1 MSSIFQ
7 DQVVWVTGA
16 SSGIG
21 EAMARDFV
29 KRGARV
35 ILTARRVDRLEALAR
50 ELNGESANPPKA
62 SPRAKVL
69 PADLSD
75 LDSLPDLA
83 NRAIAL
89 FGKVDVLF
97 NNAGASQRGFVVDT
111 PFQIEHH
118 MIKLDLLSPI
128 ALTKA
133 LLPHLVTR
141 KSGRIIVTSSLMGDL
156 ELPGNATYACVKH
169 GLNGYFYSLAF
180 ELKSLGILVQ
190 VLQPGFVKTEVSM
203 SAITSTGERHGKMD
217 STHENAMT
225 ADVFSRRVFPKIE
238 SGKTSIYVAG
248 IEGLAVILRHW
259 CPGLYRFVV
268 SKVAKTYLKDRIAAA
283 KAGK

>member
-1 MSSIFQ
+1 MSSTFQ
-7 DQVVWVTGA
+7 NQVVWVTGA

-35 ILTARRVDRLEALAR
+35 ILTARRVERLEKLEK
-50 ELNGESANPPKA
+50 ELNAGSNI
-62 SPRAKVL
+62 PRARVL

-75 LDSLPDLA
+75 LNSLPDLA
-83 NRAIAL
+83 SRAISV
-89 FGKVDVLF
+89 FGQIDVLF

-111 PFQIEHH
+111 PFEVENRI
-118 MIKLDLLSPI
+118 ITLDLLSPI

-133 LLPHLVTR
+133 VLPHFVSR
-141 KSGRIIVTSSLMGDL
+141 GSGRILVTSSLMGDL

-190 VLQPGFVKTEVSM
+190 VLQPGFVKTEVSI
-203 SAITSTGERHGKMD
+203 SAINAKGERHGKMD
-217 STHENAMT
+217 STHEKAMS
-225 ADVFSRRVFPKIE
+225 AEEFSRRVFPKIE
-238 SGKTSIYVAG
+238 GGKTSIYISG
-248 IEGLAVILRHW
+248 KEGMAVILRHW
-259 CPGLYRFVV
+259 CPSLYRFAV
-268 SKVAKTYLKDRIAAA
+268 SKVAKTYLKDRIVHADE
-283 KAGK
+283 KGK

>member
-1 MSSIFQ
+1 MGSIFQ

-35 ILTARRVDRLEALAR
+35 ILTARRVDRLLRLET
-50 ELNGESANPPKA
+50 ELNGGSP
-62 SPRAKVL
+62 SPRAKAL

-75 LDSLPDLA
+75 LDAIPGLA
-83 NRAIAL
+83 ARAVGI
-89 FGKVDVLF
+89 FGHIDVLF
-97 NNAGASQRGFVVDT
+97 NNAGASQRGMAADT
-111 PFQIEHH
+111 SFEIEHR

-133 LLPHLVTR
+133 LLPHLLER
-141 KSGRIIVTSSLMGDL
+141 RSGRILVTSSLMGDL

-180 ELKSLGILVQ
+180 ELKSLGIPVQ
-190 VLQPGFVKTEVSM
+190 VLQPGFVRTEVSIN
-203 SAITSTGERHGKMD
+203 AITSTGERHGKMD
-217 STHENAMT
+217 STHEKAMS
-225 ADVFSRRVFPKIE
+225 AEEFSRRVFPEIE
-238 SGKTSIYVAG
+238 KGKTSIYIAG
-248 IEGLAVILRHW
+248 KERLAVTLRHW
-259 CPGLYRFVV
+259 FPGIYRFVI
-268 SKVAKTYLKDRIAAA
+268 SKAAGIYLKDRMVH
-283 KAGK
+283 AGVRESK